1 MNRKIMT
8 SVGTAAVAALALTG
22 CGGGDSS
29 SGSSDAEQADGGVS
43 ISLAG
48 WDFASTPEFQ
58 TLADAYHEQNPDVT
72 VELKEYP
79 AGNDYDTALTA
90 DLAAGT
96 APDVFIVKNLK
107 NYVTFEEGGTLL
119 DISDVA
125 GELDPATGGLSS
137 MAVDGKTYAVPYRQ
151 DSWLL
156 YYNKALFDEAGVD
169 YPDGSWTWDDY
180 ADAAATLTD
189 GIDKKDVYGA
199 YLHGWQSTVQGFALA
214 QSGASLDGGDFS
226 YLAPYYERQLAM
238 QDDGS
243 QPSYATVTTNE
254 LAYQSQFG
262 TQKAAMVTMGSWY
275 IGTLVA
281 EQASGDADTFE
292 WGLAPA
298 PQADES
304 TTGMDNT
311 PVTFGDPTTM
321 GINAGIDESKVAA
334 AKDFLKF
341 AAGPDGAAALAEIG
355 ITPALIDDTVADT
368 VFGLDGVPQDDL
380 SRFAYT
386 THETLPE
393 NPVGPN
399 TAAIQTILGDLHSAV
414 MSESDPVDDAIA
426 DAQERVANEVG

>member
-1 MNRKIMT
+1 MNRKIMST
-8 SVGTAAVAALALTG
+8 VGTAAAAALALTA
-22 CGGGDSS
+22 CGGGDTP
-29 SGSSDAEQADGGVS
+29 SGGGEQDGPVS

-48 WDFASTPEFQ
+48 WDFASTPEFE
-58 TLADAYHEQNPDVT
+58 TLATAYEGKNPDVT

-79 AGNDYDTALTA
+79 AGEEYDTALTA

-96 APDVFIVKNLK
+96 APEIFIVKNLK
-107 NYVTFEEGGTLL
+107 NYVTFQEGGTLL

-125 GELDPATGGLSS
+125 GELDPATGGLAP
-137 MAVDGKTYAVPYRQ
+137 MAIDGVTYAVPYRQ

-156 YYNKALFDEAGVD
+156 YYNKDLFDEAGLD

-180 ADAAATLTD
+180 ADAAAKLTD

-214 QSGASLDGGDFS
+214 QTAGASLDSGDFS
-226 YLAPYYERQLAM
+226 YLAPYYERQLEM
-238 QDDGS
+238 QGEGS
-243 QPSYATVTTNE
+243 QPTYATVTTNE

-262 TQKAAMVTMGSWY
+262 TQKAAMLGMGSWY
-275 IGTLVA
+275 IGTLVK
-281 EQASGDADTFE
+281 EQASGDAETFE
-292 WGLAPA
+292 WGIAPI
-298 PQADES
+298 PQFDES
-304 TTGMDNT
+304 TTGTDNT

-321 GINAGIDESKVAA
+321 GINARIDEAKVEA

-341 AAGPDGAAALAEIG
+341 AAGPEGAAALADIG
-355 ITPALIDDTVADT
+355 ITPALIDDAVADT

-393 NPVGPN
+393 NPVGKN
-399 TAAIQTILGDLHSAV
+399 TAAIQTILGELHSAV
-414 MSESDPVDDAIA
+414 MSESDSVADAIQG
-426 DAQERVANEVG
+426 AQERVANEVG

>member
-8 SVGTAAVAALALTG
+8 TVGTAAAAALALAG

-29 SGSSDAEQADGGVS
+29 SGGGEPDGPVS
-43 ISLAG
+43 ISVAG
-48 WDFASTPEFQ
+48 WDFASTPEFE
-58 TLADAYHEQNPDVT
+58 TLATAYEDQNPDVT

-79 AGNDYDTALTA
+79 AGEEYDTALTA

-107 NYVTFEEGGTLL
+107 NYVTFQEGGTLL

-125 GELDPATGGLSS
+125 GELDPGTGGLEA
-137 MAVDGKTYAVPYRQ
+137 MAVDGATYAVPYRQ

-156 YYNKALFDEAGVD
+156 YYNKELFDEAGVD

-189 GIDKKDVYGA
+189 GIDEKDVYGS

-214 QSGASLDGGDFS
+214 QTEGAALDSGDFS
-226 YLAPYYERQLAM
+226 YLAPYYERELEM
-238 QDDGS
+238 QDEGS

-262 TQKAAMVTMGSWY
+262 TQKAAMLGMGSWY

-292 WGLAPA
+292 WGIAPI
-298 PQADES
+298 PQKDES
-304 TTGMDNT
+304 TTGTDST

-321 GINAGIDESKVAA
+321 GINAGIDEEKVDA
-334 AKDFLKF
+334 AKDFLRF

-355 ITPALIDDTVADT
+355 ITPALIDDTVADA

-393 NPVGPN
+393 NPVGAN
-399 TAAIQTILGDLHSAV
+399 TSAIQTILADLHSAV

-426 DAQERVANEVG
+426 DAQDRVANEVG

>member
-1 MNRKIMT
+1 MNRKIITTM
-8 SVGTAAVAALALTG
+8 GAAAAASLVLAG
-22 CGGGDSS
+22 CGGGDSPS
-29 SGSSDAEQADGGVS
+29 EAEEPEGPVT

-48 WDFASTPEFQ
+48 WDFASTPEFE
-58 TLADAYHEQNPDVT
+58 TLATAYEDQNPDVT

-79 AGNDYDTALTA
+79 AGEEYDTALTA

-107 NYVTFEEGGTLL
+107 NYVTFQEGGTLL

-125 GELDPATGGLSS
+125 AELDPATGGLEP
-137 MAVDGKTYAVPYRQ
+137 MAVDGATYAVPYRQ

-156 YYNKALFDEAGVD
+156 YYNKELFDQAGVD
-169 YPDGSWTWDDY
+169 HPDGSWTWDDY
-180 ADAAATLTD
+180 ADAAAELTE
-189 GIDKKDVYGA
+189 GIGEKDVTGA

-214 QSGASLDGGDFS
+214 QTPGASLDGGDFS
-226 YLAPYYERQLAM
+226 FLAPYYERQLAM
-238 QDDGS
+238 QDEGS
-243 QPSYATVTTNE
+243 QPTYATVTTNE

-262 TQKAAMVTMGSWY
+262 TQKAAMTVMGSWY

-281 EQASGDADTFE
+281 EQASGDADEFE

-298 PQADES
+298 PQFDES
-304 TTGMDNT
+304 TTGTDNT

-321 GINAGIDESKVAA
+321 GINAGIDEAKIAT
-334 AKDFLKF
+334 AKDFLTF

-355 ITPALIDDTVADT
+355 ITPALIDETVADT
-368 VFGLDGVPQDDL
+368 VFGLEGVPQDDL

-399 TAAIQTILGDLHSAV
+399 TSAIQTILGDLHSAV
-414 MSESDPVDDAIA
+414 MSESESVDDAIA

>member
-1 MNRKIMT
+1 MNRKTIAT
-8 SVGTAAVAALALTG
+8 VGAAAAASLALTA
-22 CGGGDSS
+22 CGGGDAS
-29 SGSSDAEQADGGVS
+29 SGSEEPDGPVT

-48 WDFASTPEFQ
+48 WDFASTPEFE
-58 TLADAYHEQNPDVT
+58 TLATAYEEQNEDVT
-72 VELKEYP
+72 VELTEYP
-79 AGNDYDTALTA
+79 AGEEYDTALTA

-107 NYVTFEEGGTLL
+107 NYVTFQEGGTLL

-125 GELDPATGGLSS
+125 AELDPATGGLEA
-137 MAVDGKTYAVPYRQ
+137 MAVDGATYAVPYRQ

-156 YYNKALFDEAGVD
+156 YYNKALFDQAGVD
-169 YPDGSWTWDDY
+169 HPDGSWTWDDY
-180 ADAAATLTD
+180 ADAAAELTD
-189 GIDKKDVYGA
+189 GIGEDDVTGA
-199 YLHGWQSTVQGFALA
+199 YLHSWQSTVQGFALA
-214 QSGASLDGGDFS
+214 QTEGATLDSGDFGF
-226 YLAPYYERQLAM
+226 LAPYYERQLAM
-238 QDDGS
+238 QDEGS
-243 QPSYATVTTNE
+243 QPTYATVTTNE

-262 TQKAAMVTMGSWY
+262 TQKSAMVTMGSWY

-281 EQASGDADTFE
+281 EQASGDADEFE

-298 PQADES
+298 PQFDES
-304 TTGMDNT
+304 TTGTDNT

-321 GINAGIDESKVAA
+321 GINAGIDDAKVAT

-341 AAGPDGAAALAEIG
+341 AAGPEGAAALAEIG

-368 VFGLDGVPQDDL
+368 VFALDGVPQDDL

-393 NPVGPN
+393 NPVGAD

-426 DAQERVANEVG
+426 DAQERAANEVG